1 MAKLYLALGSNI
13 GARRANIMSALS
25 FLNGILGRYEALS
38 ELIETEACGFDGPPF
53 LNCVVRYSSR
63 KSPASILAICK
74 DIERRMGRTEQ
85 PQYAPDGTRI
95 YHNRIIDIDILCYGA
110 FTIKNHR
117 LIVPHPLIPRR
128 EFAKKPLLE
137 ISKPEIRE
145 AFPELFE

>member
-13 GARRANIMSALS
+13 GARKANIMSALS

-95 YHNRIIDIDILCYGA
+95 YHNRIIDIDILMYGKVQMDTPEL
-110 FTIKNHR
+110 TI
-117 LIVPHPLIPRR
+117 PHPQVETRPFVR
-128 EFAKKPLLE
+128 PLL
-137 ISKPEIRE
+137 KQVMKND
-145 AFPELFE
+145 

>member
-13 GARRANIMSALS
+13 GARKANIMSALS

-38 ELIETEACGFDGPPF
+38 DLVETEACGFAGPAF

-74 DIERRMGRTEQ
+74 DIERRMGRTDQ

-95 YHNRIIDIDILCYGA
+95 YHNRIVDIDILMYGKVQMDTPEL
-110 FTIKNHR
+110 TI
-117 LIVPHPLIPRR
+117 PHPQVETRPFVR
-128 EFAKKPLLE
+128 PLLE
-137 ISKPEIRE
+137 QVMKND
-145 AFPELFE
+145 

>member
-85 PQYAPDGTRI
+85 PQYAPDGSRI
-95 YHNRIIDIDILCYGA
+95 FHNRIIDIDILMYGKTEMHTQEL
-110 FTIKNHR
+110 TI
-117 LIVPHPLIPRR
+117 PHPQVETRPFVR
-128 EFAKKPLLE
+128 PLLDQVM
-137 ISKPEIRE
+137 KND
-145 AFPELFE
+145 